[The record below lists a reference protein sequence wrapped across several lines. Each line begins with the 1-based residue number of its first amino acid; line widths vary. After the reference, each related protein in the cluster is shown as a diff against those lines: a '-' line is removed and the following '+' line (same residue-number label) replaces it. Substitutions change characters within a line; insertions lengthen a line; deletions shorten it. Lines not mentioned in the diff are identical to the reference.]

1 MFNASVKSKLKIGA
15 GGFSIMDENFLKNP
29 AEAREL
35 LEKMTR
41 RATPFVFDIFPS
53 SWYSSRLTA
62 DQISS

>member
-1 MFNASVKSKLKIGA
+1 
-15 GGFSIMDENFLKNP
+15 MDENFLKNP
-29 AEAREL
+29 AGAREL

-53 SWYSSRLTA
+53 SGYSARLTA